1 MRQKH
6 DSENF
11 YMRTIEMYSEQVALV
26 ENDRSLAN
34 VYGLK
39 ANCPLNVLDNFHC
52 ITGLPSD
59 IAHDLFEEVVSYVLT
74 NVIKSFVSEG
84 FFSLE
89 DLNKSILSFKF
100 SEVDKSNKPSKVGQ
114 VLSKLKISQSAAQMW
129 CFVRFLPLLVGNKI
143 PQNDRKW
150 ECILLLRDMLFYV
163 CSPTL
168 AREHIL
174 IMSDIIEEFHGRN
187 CFPEED
193 VKPKFHYTLHHLK
206 LAQMFGPLVHLQT
219 LRFEG
224 KDNYFKE
231 LVFRTKNQQKKQ
243 KQKNCKSFAERHQ
256 YYQCTINTDGHF
268 LSDGNTY
275 IHAGLYISG
284 RFHTTEQYLGKTFQ
298 ILTLCEYS

>member
-6 DSENF
+6 DSENLN
-11 YMRTIEMYSEQVALV
+11 MRTIEMYPEQVALV

-39 ANCPLNVLDNFHC
+39 ANCPLNVLNVLDNFHC

-59 IAHDLFEEVVSYVLT
+59 IAHDLFEEVASYVLT

-174 IMSDIIEEFHGRN
+174 IMSDIIEEFHERN

-206 LAQMFGPLVHLQT
+206 LAQIFGPLVHLQT

-231 LVFRTKNQQKKQ
+231 LVFRTKNQKKT
-243 KQKNCKSFAERHQ
+243 KKKNCKSLAERHQ

-298 ILTLCEYS
+298 ILTL